1 MDVKLRCRILNSNRP
16 MSQSFHS
23 HASAPPQPGE
33 KTDLRSIGRLFPY
46 LWEFRGR
53 VLVALTLLIGAKL
66 ASVMVPLVL
75 KEIIDAL
82 DKSRTDLVLPLTLIV
97 VYGLLRFSST
107 TFSDLRDVVFGKVTQ
122 RAMRR
127 VSMAV
132 FQHLHALSL
141 RFHLERQTGGITRDI
156 ERGSKAIASLV
167 GFLLFRITPTVLEIL
182 MVAGI
187 LFVKLDWVFGVI
199 TLVTLAAYIG
209 FTVTITDWRTQFV
222 RLANTLDSEA
232 YGRAIDSLLNYET
245 VKYFGNERFEA
256 ARYDASLAEWER
268 VALQSQRSLGLL
280 NAAQAGTI
288 AIGVTLMVL
297 RAANGVVA
305 GTLTLGDLVMVNAFL
320 LQMFQP
326 LSFLGVM
333 YREIKQS
340 MTDVERMF
348 TLLNRPQEVEDAAD
362 ARTLAVSGGA
372 VKFEHVSFAY
382 NADRPILHDV
392 SFSIPA
398 GKTVA
403 AVGTSGAGKSTLA
416 RLLFRFYDVGA
427 GSISIDG
434 QDIRH
439 ITQDSLRATIGVVP
453 QDTVLFNDT
462 IYYNIAYGRP
472 DATRDEVIEAARAA
486 HILKFVEILPQGWDT
501 LVGERGLKLSGG
513 EKQRV
518 AIARTLLK
526 NPAILVLDE
535 ATSALDTKTEKAIQ
549 AELLEIARSRTSLI
563 IAHRLSTVVEADE
576 ILVMEAGRIVER
588 GRHPDLLTRNGMY
601 AQMWAL
607 QQQAEAQAEVLL
619 A

>member
-1 MDVKLRCRILNSNRP
+1 MP
-16 MSQSFHS
+16 HS
-23 HASAPPQPGE
+23 AHSRFRTLPQPGHA
-33 KTDLRSIGRLFPY
+33 DVRSVGRLFPY

-53 VLVALTLLIGAKL
+53 VLMALALLVGAKL
-66 ASVMVPLVL
+66 AAVMVPLVL

-82 DKSRTDLVLPLTLIV
+82 DKSRADLVLPLALIV
-97 VYGLLRFSST
+97 GYGLLRFAST
-107 TFSDLRDVVFGKVTQ
+107 TFADMRDVVFGKVTQ

-132 FQHLHALSL
+132 FQRLHALSL

-156 ERGSKAIASLV
+156 ERGSKAISSLV
-167 GFLLFRITPTVLEIL
+167 GYLLFRITPTVLEIL
-182 MVAGI
+182 MVAVI
-187 LFVKLDWVFGVI
+187 LLVKLDWVFGLI
-199 TLVTLAAYIG
+199 TLLTLAAYIV
-209 FTVTITDWRTQFV
+209 FTVIITDWRTQFV
-222 RLANTLDSEA
+222 RRANTLDSEA

-245 VKYFGNERFEA
+245 VKYFGNERYEA

-297 RAANGVVA
+297 RAAHGVVA
-305 GTLTLGDLVMVNAFL
+305 GTLTLGDLVMVNAYL

-348 TLLNRPQEVEDAAD
+348 ALLQRPQEVEDAPD
-362 ARTLAVSGGA
+362 ARTLDVLAGE
-372 VKFEHVSFAY
+372 VKFDQVGFAY
-382 NADRPILHDV
+382 NPDRPILHDV
-392 SFSIPA
+392 SFTIPA

-403 AVGTSGAGKSTLA
+403 AVGASGAGKSTLA
-416 RLLFRFYDVGA
+416 RLLFRFYDTNQ
-427 GSISIDG
+427 GSIRIDG

-439 ITQDSLRATIGVVP
+439 VTQDSLRAAIGVVP
-453 QDTVLFNDT
+453 QDTVLFNDS

-472 DATRDEVIEAARAA
+472 DATHDEIVDAARAA
-486 HILKFVEILPQGWDT
+486 HILDFIESLPQGWDSV
-501 LVGERGLKLSGG
+501 VGERGLKLSGG

-526 NPAILVLDE
+526 NPVILILDE

-549 AELLEIARSRTSLI
+549 AELIEIARSRTSLI

-588 GRHPDLLTRNGMY
+588 GRHPELLAMNGVY
-601 AQMWAL
+601 ATMWAL
-607 QQQAEAQAEVLL
+607 QQQAEAEA

>member
-1 MDVKLRCRILNSNRP
+1 
-16 MSQSFHS
+16 MSQSP
-23 HASAPPQPGE
+23 HAASSTQAQPAP
-33 KTDLRSIGRLFPY
+33 TDLRSIGKLFPY

-53 VLVALTLLIGAKL
+53 VLLALALLIGAKL
-66 ASVMVPLVL
+66 AAVMVPLVL

-82 DKSRTDLVLPLTLIV
+82 DKTKASLVLPLTLIIA
-97 VYGLLRFSST
+97 YGLLRFAST
-107 TFSDLRDVVFGKVTQ
+107 TFADLRDVVFGKVTQ

-156 ERGSKAIASLV
+156 ERGSKAISSLV
-167 GFLLFRITPTVLEIL
+167 GYLLFRITPTVLEIL
-182 MVAGI
+182 MVAVI
-187 LFVKLDWVFGVI
+187 LFVKLDWVFGLI
-199 TLVTLAAYIG
+199 TLVTLISYIG

-222 RLANTLDSEA
+222 RRANALDSEA

-245 VKYFGNERFEA
+245 VKYFGNERYEA
-256 ARYDASLAEWER
+256 SRYDLSLAEWER
-268 VALQSQRSLGLL
+268 AALQSQRSLGFL

-288 AIGVTLMVL
+288 AIGVTLMVI
-297 RAANGVVA
+297 RAANGVVE
-305 GTLTLGDLVMVNAFL
+305 GSLTLGDLVMVNAFL

-340 MTDVERMF
+340 ITDVERMF
-348 TLLNRPQEVEDAAD
+348 TLLHRPREVEDAENAQ
-362 ARTLAVSGGA
+362 TLAVDGGE
-372 VKFEHVSFAY
+372 VKFEHVNFSY
-382 NADRPILHDV
+382 NTDRAILHDV
-392 SFSIPA
+392 SFTIPP

-403 AVGTSGAGKSTLA
+403 VVGASGAGKSTLA
-416 RLLFRFYDVGA
+416 RLLFRFYDVNE
-427 GSISIDG
+427 GSIKIDN

-439 ITQDSLRATIGVVP
+439 VSQESLRAAIGVVP
-453 QDTVLFNDT
+453 QDTVLFNDS

-472 DATRDEVIEAARAA
+472 DATRDEVIAAARAA
-486 HILKFVEILPQGWDT
+486 HILSFIEILPQGWDT
-501 LVGERGLKLSGG
+501 IVGERGLKLSGG

-526 NPAILVLDE
+526 NPAILILDE

-549 AELLEIARSRTSLI
+549 AELLEIAKSRTSLI

-576 ILVMEAGRIVER
+576 ILIIEGGRILER
-588 GRHPDLLTRNGMY
+588 GLHPELLAQNGVY
-601 AQMWAL
+601 ALMWAM
-607 QQQAEAQAEVLL
+607 QQQAEED
-619 A
+619 

>member
-1 MDVKLRCRILNSNRP
+1 MAVKKPAKRDSKDP
-16 MSQSFHS
+16 MS
-23 HASAPPQPGE
+23 PPDHPGT
-33 KTDLRSIGRLFPY
+33 KPRPGQADLRSIGRLFPY

-53 VLVALTLLIGAKL
+53 VLLALALLIGAKL
-66 ASVMVPLVL
+66 AAVMVPLVL

-82 DKSRTDLVLPLTLIV
+82 DKSRADLILPLALIIA
-97 VYGLLRFSST
+97 YGLLRFAST
-107 TFSDLRDVVFGKVTQ
+107 TFADLRDVVFGKVTQ

-132 FQHLHALSL
+132 FEHLHALSL

-156 ERGSKAIASLV
+156 ERGTKAISSLV

-182 MVAGI
+182 MVAVI
-187 LFVKLDWVFGVI
+187 LFVKLDWVFGLI

-222 RLANTLDSEA
+222 RRANALDSEA

-245 VKYFGNERFEA
+245 VKYFGNERYEA
-256 ARYDASLAEWER
+256 ARYDSSLAEWER

-288 AIGVTLMVL
+288 AVGVTLMVL

-348 TLLNRPQEVEDAAD
+348 ALLHRPKEVEDAPD
-362 ARTLAVSGGA
+362 ARPLAVLGGE
-372 VKFEHVSFAY
+372 VQFEHVRFAY

-392 SFSIPA
+392 SFTVPA

-403 AVGTSGAGKSTLA
+403 AVGASGAGKSTLA
-416 RLLFRFYDVGA
+416 RLLFRFYDVNE
-427 GSISIDG
+427 GSIRIDG

-439 ITQDSLRATIGVVP
+439 VSQDSLRAAIGVVP
-453 QDTVLFNDT
+453 QDTVLFNDS

-472 DATRDEVIEAARAA
+472 DARRGEVIAAARAA
-486 HILKFVEILPQGWDT
+486 HILNFIESLPQGWDSV
-501 LVGERGLKLSGG
+501 VGERGLKLSGG

-526 NPAILVLDE
+526 NPAILILDE

-576 ILVMEAGRIVER
+576 ILVMEAGRIIER
-588 GRHPDLLTRNGMY
+588 GRHPELLAKDGVY
-601 AQMWAL
+601 ARMWAL
-607 QQQAEAQAEVLL
+607 QQQAEEEA
-619 A
+619 

>member
-1 MDVKLRCRILNSNRP
+1 
-16 MSQSFHS
+16 MSHS
-23 HASAPPQPGE
+23 PHAASGTISQPLP
-33 KTDLRSIGRLFPY
+33 TDLHSIGKLFPY

-53 VLVALTLLIGAKL
+53 VLIALGLLIGAKL
-66 ASVMVPLVL
+66 ASVSVPLVL

-82 DKSRTDLVLPLTLIV
+82 DKTQAALVLPLTLIIA
-97 VYGLLRFSST
+97 YGLLRFAST
-107 TFSDLRDVVFGKVTQ
+107 TFADLRDVVFGKVTQ

-156 ERGSKAIASLV
+156 ERGSKAISSLV
-167 GFLLFRITPTVLEIL
+167 GYLLFRITPTVLEIL
-182 MVAGI
+182 MVAVI
-187 LFVKLDWVFGVI
+187 LFIKLDWVFGLI
-199 TLVTLAAYIG
+199 TLMTLAAYIG

-222 RLANTLDSEA
+222 RRANTLDSEA

-245 VKYFGNERFEA
+245 VKYFGNERYEA
-256 ARYDASLAEWER
+256 TRYDGSLAEWER
-268 VALQSQRSLGLL
+268 AALQSQRSLGFL

-288 AIGVTLMVL
+288 AIGVTLMVI
-297 RAANGVVA
+297 RAANGVVE

-340 MTDVERMF
+340 VTDVERMF
-348 TLLNRPQEVEDAAD
+348 TLLHRPREVEDAAH
-362 ARTLAVSGGA
+362 AGTLSVRGGE
-372 VKFEHVSFAY
+372 VKFEHVNFSY
-382 NADRPILHDV
+382 NADRAILHDV
-392 SFSIPA
+392 SFTIPP

-403 AVGTSGAGKSTLA
+403 AVGASGAGKSTLA
-416 RLLFRFYDVGA
+416 RLLFRFYDVND
-427 GSISIDG
+427 GSIKIDG
-434 QDIRH
+434 QDIRDV
-439 ITQDSLRATIGVVP
+439 TQESLRAAIGVVP
-453 QDTVLFNDT
+453 QDTVLFNDS

-472 DATRDEVIEAARAA
+472 DATRDEVIAAARAA
-486 HILKFVEILPQGWDT
+486 HILGFIEILPQGWDT
-501 LVGERGLKLSGG
+501 VVGERGLKLSGG

-526 NPAILVLDE
+526 NPAILILDE

-576 ILVMEAGRIVER
+576 ILVIDAGRIVER
-588 GRHPDLLTRNGMY
+588 GRHPELLARNGVY
-601 AQMWAL
+601 AMMWAM
-607 QQQAEAQAEVLL
+607 QQQAEEE
-619 A
+619 

>member
-1 MDVKLRCRILNSNRP
+1 MSPPDHPGTKPRP
-16 MSQSFHS
+16 GQ
-23 HASAPPQPGE
+23 A
-33 KTDLRSIGRLFPY
+33 DLRSIGRLFPY

-53 VLVALTLLIGAKL
+53 VLLALALLIGAKL
-66 ASVMVPLVL
+66 AAVMVPLVL

-82 DKSRTDLVLPLTLIV
+82 DKSRADLILPLALIIA
-97 VYGLLRFSST
+97 YGLLRFAST
-107 TFSDLRDVVFGKVTQ
+107 TFADLRDVVFGKVTQ

-132 FQHLHALSL
+132 FEHLHALSL

-156 ERGSKAIASLV
+156 ERGTKAISSLV

-182 MVAGI
+182 MVAVI
-187 LFVKLDWVFGVI
+187 LFVKLDWVFGLI

-222 RLANTLDSEA
+222 RRANALDSEA

-245 VKYFGNERFEA
+245 VKYFGNERYEA
-256 ARYDASLAEWER
+256 ARYDSSLAEWER

-288 AIGVTLMVL
+288 AVGVTLMVL

-348 TLLNRPQEVEDAAD
+348 ALLHRPKEVEDAPD
-362 ARTLAVSGGA
+362 ARPLAVLGGE
-372 VKFEHVSFAY
+372 VQFEHVRFAY

-392 SFSIPA
+392 SFTVPA

-403 AVGTSGAGKSTLA
+403 AVGASGAGKSTLA
-416 RLLFRFYDVGA
+416 RLLFRFYDVNE
-427 GSISIDG
+427 GSIRIDG

-439 ITQDSLRATIGVVP
+439 VSQDSLRAAIGVVP
-453 QDTVLFNDT
+453 QDTVLFNDS

-472 DATRDEVIEAARAA
+472 DARRGEVIAAARAA
-486 HILKFVEILPQGWDT
+486 HILNFIESLPQGWDSV
-501 LVGERGLKLSGG
+501 VGERGLKLSGG

-526 NPAILVLDE
+526 NPAILILDE

-576 ILVMEAGRIVER
+576 ILVMEAGRIIER
-588 GRHPDLLTRNGMY
+588 GRHPELLAKDGVY
-601 AQMWAL
+601 ARMWAL
-607 QQQAEAQAEVLL
+607 QQQAEEEA
-619 A
+619 